1 MTIHHTPTDTP
12 TGVAVDTATRLVSA
26 TNLGRELH
34 RTRTPAWT
42 LWLGYLSL
50 GGALSYIQVDN
61 ALAGARLITAS
72 DLYLLQQARN
82 C

>member
-1 MTIHHTPTDTP
+1 MTIHPTPPDTS
-12 TGVAVDTATRLVSA
+12 ARIAADTATRLVSA
-26 TNLGRELH
+26 ATLGREVL

-50 GGALSYIQVDN
+50 GGTLSYTQVDK
-61 ALAGARLITAS
+61 ALAGARLVTAS

>member
-1 MTIHHTPTDTP
+1 MTIHTPANTP
-12 TGVAVDTATRLVSA
+12 ASSAADTATRLVSA
-26 TNLGRELH
+26 AALGRELR
-34 RTRTPAWT
+34 RTATPAWT

-50 GGALSYIQVDN
+50 GGALTYTQVDN